1 MRIFKGMSFLRHE
14 KQKSGN
20 YLSICESYR
29 DDKGT
34 PKQKILYRL
43 GKVEDYSAETLRR
56 IGSRLYTLGGGKLED
71 LLKQDEAKEVGRYNY
86 GFPMVCKQLLACYQ
100 MHTLLVRLAR
110 KHNLAFDLYRAV
122 LLMLCDRLNDPLS
135 KLGSHTLQDEY
146 VGIDHVELHHLY
158 RALDKLCEHS
168 ALIQRHIYEQNKTLF
183 NYELDVV
190 FYDVTTFYFDSEVE
204 QPGAL
209 RQMGFSK
216 DGKIGKT
223 QVVFALLVD
232 SNKNPLGYRVYSGN
246 YFEGHTFKDIVAQLR
261 QEYCIKQV
269 VIVADRGMMSK
280 ANLQLFED
288 EQLGAGY
295 QFIVGERLK
304 NLAEH
309 AKAYLTDLKNYT
321 TVYWKN
327 DDGNEITLRYCTYQ
341 YNTKTLIGSYSQS
354 RADKDKFDR
363 QQRIAKAEHLLKQPS
378 QLQKKAARYFLKRTD
393 EAVYELDKEKIAQAE
408 RYDGFV
414 VIATN
419 ATALSP
425 EQVLEKYKDLYRIE
439 QTFRTFKS
447 YLETRP
453 MFHWT
458 DQRICGH
465 LCMCYISFCLL
476 NYLQQRL
483 RAQNI
488 VSSEQTIRRMLVK
501 MQLSKLEQNGNT
513 IYLRSSLD
521 EQTKA
526 MLKAIGLRPPPDMFA
541 EDRIAQYV

>member
-1 MRIFKGMSFLRHE
+1 M
-14 KQKSGN
+14 
-20 YLSICESYR
+20 
-29 DDKGT
+29 
-34 PKQKILYRL
+34 
-43 GKVEDYSAETLRR
+43 
-56 IGSRLYTLGGGKLED
+56 
-71 LLKQDEAKEVGRYNY
+71 
-86 GFPMVCKQLLACYQ
+86 
-100 MHTLLVRLAR
+100 
-110 KHNLAFDLYRAV
+110 
-122 LLMLCDRLNDPLS
+122 
-135 KLGSHTLQDEY
+135 
-146 VGIDHVELHHLY
+146 
-158 RALDKLCEHS
+158 
-168 ALIQRHIYEQNKTLF
+168 
-183 NYELDVV
+183 
-190 FYDVTTFYFDSEVE
+190 TTFYFDSEIE

-232 SNKNPLGYRVYSGN
+232 SNKNPLGYRVYCGN
-246 YFEGHTFKDIVAQLR
+246 YFEGHTFKDMVAQLR

-269 VIVADRGMMSK
+269 VIVADRGMMSR
-280 ANLQLFED
+280 ANLQLFEE

-295 QFIVGERLK
+295 QFIAGERLK
-304 NLAEH
+304 NLSER

-321 TVYWKN
+321 TVCWKN

-341 YNTKTLIGSYSQS
+341 FTTKTLIGSYSQS
-354 RADKDKFDR
+354 RAEKDKFDR
-363 QQRIAKAEHLLKQPS
+363 QQRITKAEHLLKQPS
-378 QLQKKAARYFLKRTD
+378 QLHKKAARYFLKRTG
-393 EAVYELDKEKIAQAE
+393 EATYELDKEKIAQAE
-408 RYDGFV
+408 RYDGFM

-425 EQVLEKYKDLYRIE
+425 EQVLEKYKDLYQIE

-488 VSSEQTIRRMLVK
+488 VSSEQAIRRMLVK

-521 EQTKA
+521 EHTKT
-526 MLKAIGLRPPPDMFA
+526 MLTAIGLKPPPDMFA
-541 EDRIAQYV
+541 EDRITNYL